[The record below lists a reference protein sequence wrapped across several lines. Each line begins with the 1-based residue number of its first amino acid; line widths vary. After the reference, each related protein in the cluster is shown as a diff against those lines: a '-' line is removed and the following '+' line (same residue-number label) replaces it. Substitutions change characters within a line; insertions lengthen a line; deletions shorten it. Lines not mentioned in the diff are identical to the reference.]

1 MSYLMKR
8 AAKILL
14 LFGTISFAALFIAS
28 PLLHN
33 HRPDLKDHYNCPA
46 YILNIT
52 LVSFTFAFFIVFQAK
67 FPKPRIK
74 PIPNRITN
82 LPHYIK
88 LNLTNKS
95 PPNK

>member
-1 MSYLMKR
+1 MKR

-14 LFGTISFAALFIAS
+14 LFGTISFAALFIIS

-33 HRPDLKDHYNCPA
+33 HRPDINDHYNCPA

-52 LVSFTFAFFIVFQAK
+52 LISFTFAFFVVFQAK

-74 PIPNRITN
+74 PVLNRVSD
-82 LPHYIK
+82 LPHFEK

-95 PPNK
+95 PPYK